1 MGAASPALPE
11 EEVVAGCAN
20 ADEPP
25 AAAAAAAASGDALPS
40 AGKEAPPGEPE

>member
-11 EEVVAGCAN
+11 EEVVAGCAD

-25 AAAAAAAASGDALPS
+25 AAAAASGDALPP